1 MAAALEASQPL
12 FHAAQLSLT
21 ATGAAPR
28 RGKQALIVPKEWSEQ
43 TSRSAFHLRQV
54 SVMFALHKR
63 PCSSDPRVRRG
74 EQSGH
79 TSSISGDHRGCCAA
93 WSREPSGWTDWNS
106 SGCGCSG
113 SAEGWQQLLCADVK
127 PPTHPSSLLPVNHRL
142 QISHKPVL
150 GRFMGP
156 PPFYRPSRCLSSDM
170 RAPLFT
176 SSQCLPF
183 CALWPSED
191 LWSGSSG
198 VECAKHTRL
207 NSGREETTDFHF
219 FFWVI

>member
-93 WSREPSGWTDWNS
+93 WSREPSGWMDWNS

-127 PPTHPSSLLPVNHRL
+127 PPPNPPIVTAACESPSPNLSQTSSGQIYGTTTLLSPFSLPELWHA
-142 QISHKPVL
+142 
-150 GRFMGP
+150 GP
-156 PPFYRPSRCLSSDM
+156 PL
-170 RAPLFT
+170 
-176 SSQCLPF
+176 
-183 CALWPSED
+183 
-191 LWSGSSG
+191 
-198 VECAKHTRL
+198 
-207 NSGREETTDFHF
+207 HF
-219 FFWVI
+219 FPVSPFLCPVTFRRLVIRQQRSGMRKTHTTE